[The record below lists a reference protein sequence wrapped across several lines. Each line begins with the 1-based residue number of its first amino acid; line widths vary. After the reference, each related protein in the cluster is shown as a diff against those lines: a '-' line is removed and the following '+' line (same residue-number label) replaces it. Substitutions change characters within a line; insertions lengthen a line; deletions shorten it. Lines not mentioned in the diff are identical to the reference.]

1 MKTSAIATGLFAALA
16 SASYQHPRHFH
27 YRRDNTTTTVDNGPS
42 TTLTVITTQVETITS
57 CAPTVTNCPADPSDI
72 ATLPES
78 EKETAVVTNTVALTT
93 TVCPVSDVPAISAS
107 IISDATNIVGTT
119 INPPPTA
126 VTSESS
132 PEVTNPPGDGN
143 VGGDQPTVS
152 MTTSTQEIVNDV
164 TSTITEGNEVRT
176 TVVQETVLST
186 VVVPCEPTDEAAE
199 TSDEPTTTVTATTY
213 ATTYVT
219 VPAAETT
226 ETVSPGEG
234 GSDVGGDTPGNSEG
248 SNEEGVCEPVTV
260 TVTAKAETVYITA
273 ESQPSKTAVDVV
285 ENPAVT
291 SPPTEDNGDSDNG
304 DEVDDGE
311 QGDDDNNEENDDDAE
326 DDEDDEE
333 ECDPEPIPVPT
344 SIQPTLPPFPTGNST
359 STFLPGPTGF
369 LRLRR

>member
-16 SASYQHPRHFH
+16 SASYQHPHHFH
-27 YRRDNTTTTVDNGPS
+27 YRRDNTTTVDNGPS

-213 ATTYVT
+213 ATPTMT
-219 VPAAETT
+219 VPAKTT
-226 ETVSPGEG
+226 ETVSPESPENGG

-291 SPPTEDNGDSDNG
+291 SPPTEDNGDSNDNG

-311 QGDDDNNEENDDDAE
+311 QGDEGLQVHQRP
-326 DDEDDEE
+326 
-333 ECDPEPIPVPT
+333 PET
-344 SIQPTLPPFPTGNST
+344 SSKDMVV
-359 STFLPGPTGF
+359 
-369 LRLRR
+369 